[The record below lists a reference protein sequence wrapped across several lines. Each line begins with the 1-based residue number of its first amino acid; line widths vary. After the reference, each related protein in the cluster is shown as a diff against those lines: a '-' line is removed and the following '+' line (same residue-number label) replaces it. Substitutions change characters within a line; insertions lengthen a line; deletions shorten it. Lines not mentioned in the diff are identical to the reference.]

1 MRRVLAGDSIRSVSE
16 AQNGWRMRLV
26 RSSGILT
33 IALLAGS
40 CSGISI
46 FDGPERNHIS
56 VANRSDY
63 NISVAPGSR
72 TLLVS
77 LDTKSAIGQRLVWAA
92 TFGTADG
99 PAPSEFDTAA
109 SEWLKIEKPECTAAN
124 GRQTAFGSFEYDLTC
139 RPSKDAKI
147 IQPLVQGV
155 QTAPPAGPPP

>member
-1 MRRVLAGDSIRSVSE
+1 MRSISE

-40 CSGISI
+40 CSGLSI

-63 NISVAPGSR
+63 NILVAPDSR
-72 TLLVS
+72 KLQVS
-77 LDTKSAIGQRLVWAA
+77 LDTKSAIGQRLVWAGS
-92 TFGTADG
+92 FGTADG

-109 SEWLKIEKPECTAAN
+109 SEWLKIEKPQCKVAN
-124 GRQTAFGSFEYDLTC
+124 GRRTAFGSFEYDLTC
-139 RPSKDAKI
+139 GPSQDTKVLHPPAQD
-147 IQPLVQGV
+147 V
-155 QTAPPAGPPP
+155 QTAPPAERSP